1 MTKPY
6 QELSEREE
14 REFRR
19 KHPELNLGFTEEEKR
34 EIEREM
40 RRIDARIQAEKR
52 ADERAEAA
60 AEREHERKEYRW
72 RTVDV
77 ALSGGFAGLA
87 VYVSLDR
94 TIAAWFCAVAV
105 WLGLSSLRKPRPSQ
119 YWGAKA
125 QADES

>member
-1 MTKPY
+1 MIKPY
-6 QELSEREE
+6 HELSERED

-52 ADERAEAA
+52 ADEVAEAA
-60 AEREHERKEYRW
+60 AERERERKEYR
-72 RTVDV
+72 RRSVDL
-77 ALSGGFAGLA
+77 ALSGSFAGLA

-94 TIAAWFCAVAV
+94 TIAAGLCAVAV
-105 WLGLSSLRKPRPSQ
+105 WLGLSSLRKPGPSQ
-119 YWGAKA
+119 
-125 QADES
+125 

>member
-1 MTKPY
+1 MPKLY
-6 QELSEREE
+6 EELSERED

-40 RRIDARIQAEKR
+40 RRIDARIQVEKL

-60 AEREHERKEYRW
+60 AERERERKEYRR

-77 ALSGGFAGLA
+77 ALSGCFAGLA

-94 TIAAWFCAVAV
+94 TIAAWLCAVAV
-105 WLGLSSLRKPRPSQ
+105 WFGLSSLRKPRPPQ
-119 YWGAKA
+119 
-125 QADES
+125 